1 MMQKKNTWLVI
12 GGAILFV
19 VFWWFLGEWDEVEYM
34 SERGQMIV
42 SIVFLVGLIAVSYFM
57 MRGRKQ

>member
-12 GGAILFV
+12 GCAILFV

-34 SERGQMIV
+34 SERGQMVV